1 MERPSVE
8 SVPSGKALSIATAP
22 HVAENNAL
30 PVGRWPGGPQ
40 TGALRAHPLEDGH
53 TRAGFQPRKPRH
65 GPQSPARLP
74 ECGRAA
80 PAAEGRGPDTGPIGE
95 TPRHRRTPR
104 VHSEGRTEPQEMRTR
119 HAKPRARVCMA
130 ALCPPRGHGPPAR
143 RRRRDQHGGL
153 RPATRHCS
161 VVVRGGG

>member
-95 TPRHRRTPR
+95 TPCHCRTPR

-130 ALCPPRGHGPPAR
+130 ALCPRADMAHLPA
-143 RRRRDQHGGL
+143 
-153 RPATRHCS
+153 
-161 VVVRGGG
+161 GGGGTSTAGSALRRGTAQSW